1 MEKKFSGKIWKFGN
15 DIDTDTIIPGKRGTI
30 PDRNEMK
37 KYAFELLKPEFGST
51 VQPGDILV
59 AGTNF
64 GCGSSREQAATVLS
78 YNGVRCIIAKSFARI
93 FFRNA
98 FNSGILLLTCDQIQD
113 VCEGGD
119 IVTVDV
125 DAQTVSVNG
134 KTFKVGAVP
143 ENLYNIV
150 ANGGLIED
158 TKKRLAAGNVKMD
171 IKPLSMEQCR
181 KKGYT
186 MVEKIL
192 KKNAGKEHVAPG
204 DIVITKPDMFMIHD
218 IYTTYLLETMKDI
231 GADKIDDPDKV
242 TIVWDHCMPT
252 AVAKNDYDHY
262 EAGLELA
269 KTYGIKKLH
278 IGEGIC
284 HTIMHEAK
292 YAKPGEI
299 ATATDSHT
307 TTYGGAGNFCSGIGT
322 ACIIGADSH
331 TCTYGALGA
340 FSTGVGTT
348 DISTG
353 MGTGELWFKVPEAI
367 KIVLNGHLRDG
378 VMSKDVILRILGDIK
393 ADGGQYK
400 SLEFTGPAA
409 HEMSME
415 QRFTVANMAL
425 EAGAKCGLFEADEK
439 TAEYYGM
446 PLEDIDWV
454 CVDDE
459 AKYEKVLTYDVSEL
473 EPQLS
478 CPQGVDNVHP
488 ISEVKGTK
496 MDEVYLG
503 SCTNGSIEDME
514 AAAKI
519 LKGRKVAKG
528 LRFIVVPATNTIFK
542 QAIERGYI
550 KTFIEA
556 GAVICHPCCGLCCGM
571 PYGLM
576 TDDERILLTAN
587 RNFIGRQGT
596 KKTLSYLSSPAVAAA
611 TAIMGVVTDPADL
624 PELV

>member
-134 KTFKVGAVP
+134 KSFKVGAVP

-158 TKKRLAAGNVKMD
+158 TRKRLAAGNVKMD
-171 IKPLSMEQCR
+171 IKPLSIEQCR

-322 ACIIGADSH
+322 AEMAA
-331 TCTYGALGA
+331 AL
-340 FSTGVGTT
+340 
-348 DISTG
+348 I
-353 MGTGELWFKVPEAI
+353 TGELWFKVPEAI

-446 PLEDIDWV
+446 PLEEIDWV

-459 AKYEKVLTYDVSEL
+459 AKYEKVLTYDVGEL

-478 CPQGVDNVHP
+478 CPQGVDNDHP

-596 KKTLSYLSSPAVAAA
+596 KKTLSYLSSPTVAAA
-611 TAIMGVVTDPADL
+611 TAVMGVVTDPADL
-624 PELV
+624 PALS

>member
-1 MEKKFSGKIWKFGN
+1 MDKIFSGKIWKFGD

-30 PDRNEMK
+30 PTIEEMK
-37 KYAFELLKPEFGST
+37 KYAFELLKPEFGAT
-51 VQPGDILV
+51 VQAGDILI
-59 AGTNF
+59 AGSNF

-98 FNSGILLLTCDQIQD
+98 FNSGILLLQCDGIQD

-125 DAQTVSVNG
+125 DGQTVSVNG
-134 KTFKVGAVP
+134 QSFKVGSVP
-143 ENLYNIV
+143 QNLFDIV

-158 TKKRLAAGNVKMD
+158 TKKRIAAGLKKTE
-171 IKPLSMEQCR
+171 IKPLTIEQCR
-181 KKGYT
+181 KPGYT
-186 MVEKIL
+186 MVEKLL
-192 KKNAGKEHVAPG
+192 KKNAGKEHVEPG

-218 IYTTYLLETMKDI
+218 IYTTYLVDTMNRI

-252 AVAKNDYDHY
+252 AVAKNDYSHY
-262 EAGLELA
+262 DAGLELA
-269 KTYGIKKLH
+269 ERYGIKKLH

-284 HTIMHEAK
+284 HTIMHEAG
-292 YAKPGEI
+292 YARPGEV

-322 ACIIGADSH
+322 AEMAA
-331 TCTYGALGA
+331 AL
-340 FSTGVGTT
+340 
-348 DISTG
+348 I
-353 MGTGELWFKVPEAI
+353 TGELWFKVPNAI
-367 KIVLNGHLRDG
+367 KIVLNGHLQDG
-378 VMSKDVILRILGDIK
+378 VMSKDVILKILGDIK

-425 EAGAKCGLFEADEK
+425 EAGAKCGLFEVDEK
-439 TAEYYGM
+439 TAEYYDM
-446 PLEDIDWV
+446 PLSEIDWV
-454 CVDDE
+454 CVDED
-459 AKYEKVLTYDVSEL
+459 AKYEKVLTYDVSNL
-473 EPQLS
+473 EPQMS

-488 ISEVKGTK
+488 VSEILGTK
-496 MDEVYLG
+496 IDEVYLG
-503 SCTNGSIEDME
+503 SCTNGSIEDM
-514 AAAKI
+514 AAAAEI
-519 LKGRKVAKG
+519 MKGRKVAKG

-542 QAIERGYI
+542 QAMELGYI
-550 KTFIEA
+550 RTFIEA

-576 TDDERILLTAN
+576 TDDERILSTAN

-596 KKTLSYLSSPAVAAA
+596 KKTLSYLSSPTVAAA
-611 TAIMGVVTDPADL
+611 TAIAGVVTDPRSL
-624 PELV
+624 

>member
-51 VQPGDILV
+51 VQPGDILA

-322 ACIIGADSH
+322 AEMAA
-331 TCTYGALGA
+331 AL
-340 FSTGVGTT
+340 
-348 DISTG
+348 I
-353 MGTGELWFKVPEAI
+353 TGELWFKVPEAI

-596 KKTLSYLSSPAVAAA
+596 KKTLGYLSSPTVAAA
-611 TAIMGVVTDPADL
+611 TAVMGVVTDPADL
-624 PELV
+624 PALA

>member
-322 ACIIGADSH
+322 AEMAA
-331 TCTYGALGA
+331 AL
-340 FSTGVGTT
+340 
-348 DISTG
+348 I
-353 MGTGELWFKVPEAI
+353 TGELWFKVPEAI

-542 QAIERGYI
+542 QASERGYI

-596 KKTLSYLSSPAVAAA
+596 KKTLGYLSSPTVAAA
-611 TAIMGVVTDPADL
+611 TAVMGVVTDPADL
-624 PELV
+624 PALA

>member
-1 MEKKFSGKIWKFGN
+1 M
-15 DIDTDTIIPGKRGTI
+15 
-30 PDRNEMK
+30 
-37 KYAFELLKPEFGST
+37 
-51 VQPGDILV
+51 
-59 AGTNF
+59 
-64 GCGSSREQAATVLS
+64 
-78 YNGVRCIIAKSFARI
+78 
-93 FFRNA
+93 
-98 FNSGILLLTCDQIQD
+98 
-113 VCEGGD
+113 
-119 IVTVDV
+119 
-125 DAQTVSVNG
+125 
-134 KTFKVGAVP
+134 
-143 ENLYNIV
+143 
-150 ANGGLIED
+150 
-158 TKKRLAAGNVKMD
+158 
-171 IKPLSMEQCR
+171 
-181 KKGYT
+181 
-186 MVEKIL
+186 
-192 KKNAGKEHVAPG
+192 APG

-252 AVAKNDYDHY
+252 AVAKNDYNHY

-307 TTYGGAGNFCSGIGT
+307 TYLWRCRKLLLWYWYSRMA
-322 ACIIGADSH
+322 AD
-331 TCTYGALGA
+331 LI
-340 FSTGVGTT
+340 TGDFGSRFQRLSSR
-348 DISTG
+348 IKRP
-353 MGTGELWFKVPEAI
+353 FKRRC
-367 KIVLNGHLRDG
+367 L
-378 VMSKDVILRILGDIK
+378 MSKDVILRILGDIK

-519 LKGRKVAKG
+519 LKGRKVQKDCV
-528 LRFIVVPATNTIFK
+528 LSLFLQLIPFSNRPLK
-542 QAIERGYI
+542 RGYI

-596 KKTLSYLSSPAVAAA
+596 KKP
-611 TAIMGVVTDPADL
+611 
-624 PELV
+624 

>member
-37 KYAFELLKPEFGST
+37 KYAFELLKREFGST

-322 ACIIGADSH
+322 AEMAA
-331 TCTYGALGA
+331 AL
-340 FSTGVGTT
+340 
-348 DISTG
+348 I
-353 MGTGELWFKVPEAI
+353 TGELWFKVPEAI

-596 KKTLSYLSSPAVAAA
+596 KKTLGYLSSPTVAAA
-611 TAIMGVVTDPADL
+611 TAVMGVVTDPADL
-624 PELV
+624 PALA

>member
-158 TKKRLAAGNVKMD
+158 TKKRLAAGN
-171 IKPLSMEQCR
+171 IKTEIYPLSIEQCR

-186 MVEKIL
+186 MVEKLL

-204 DIVITKPDMFMIHD
+204 DIVITKPDMFMVHD
-218 IYTTYLLETMKDI
+218 IYTTYLLETMKQI

-322 ACIIGADSH
+322 AEMAA
-331 TCTYGALGA
+331 AL
-340 FSTGVGTT
+340 
-348 DISTG
+348 I
-353 MGTGELWFKVPEAI
+353 TGELWFKVPEAI

-488 ISEVKGTK
+488 ISEVKGIK

-596 KKTLSYLSSPAVAAA
+596 KKTLGYLSSPTVAAA
-611 TAIMGVVTDPADL
+611 TAVMGVVTDPADL
-624 PELV
+624 PALA

>member
-119 IVTVDV
+119 IVMVDV

-322 ACIIGADSH
+322 AEMAA
-331 TCTYGALGA
+331 AL
-340 FSTGVGTT
+340 
-348 DISTG
+348 I
-353 MGTGELWFKVPEAI
+353 TGELWFKVPEAI

-596 KKTLSYLSSPAVAAA
+596 KKTLGLSL
-611 TAIMGVVTDPADL
+611 IHI
-624 PELV
+624 

>member
-1 MEKKFSGKIWKFGN
+1 MEKRFSGRIWKFGD

-30 PDRNEMK
+30 PTIEEMK

-51 VQPGDILV
+51 VQAGDILI
-59 AGTNF
+59 AGSNF

-98 FNSGILLLTCDQIQD
+98 FNSGILLLQCDGIQD

-134 KTFKVGAVP
+134 KDFKVGAIP
-143 ENLYNIV
+143 ENLFSIV

-158 TKKRLAAGNVKMD
+158 TKKRIAEGNKKQE
-171 IKPLSMEQCR
+171 IHPLTLEQCR
-181 KKGYT
+181 KSGYT
-186 MVEKIL
+186 LVEKLL
-192 KKNAGKEHVAPG
+192 KKNAGKEHVEPG
-204 DIVITKPDMFMIHD
+204 DIVITRPDMFMVHD
-218 IYTTYLLETMKDI
+218 IYTTYLLDTMNKI
-231 GADKIDDPDKV
+231 GVDKIDDPDKV
-242 TIVWDHCMPT
+242 TIVFDHCMPT

-262 EAGLELA
+262 NAGLELS
-269 KTYGIKKLH
+269 KRFGIKKMH

-284 HTIMHEAK
+284 HTIMHQAK
-292 YAKPGEI
+292 YAKPGQI

-322 ACIIGADSH
+322 AEMAA
-331 TCTYGALGA
+331 AL
-340 FSTGVGTT
+340 
-348 DISTG
+348 I
-353 MGTGELWFKVPEAI
+353 TGELWFKVPDAI
-367 KIVLNGHLRDG
+367 KIVLNGHLQDG
-378 VMSKDVILRILGDIK
+378 VMSKDVILKILGDIK

-400 SLEFTGPAA
+400 SLEFTGTAA

-446 PLEDIDWV
+446 PLEEIDWIH
-454 CVDDE
+454 VDDD
-459 AKYEKVLTYDVSEL
+459 AKYEKVLTYDVTEL
-473 EPQLS
+473 GPQLS

-488 ISEVKGTK
+488 IEEVLGTK
-496 MDEVYLG
+496 IDEVYLG
-503 SCTNGSIEDME
+503 SCTNGSIEDMAV
-514 AAAKI
+514 AAEI
-519 LKGRKVAKG
+519 LKGKKVAEG
-528 LRFIVVPATNTIFK
+528 LRFIVVPSTNQVFK
-542 QAIERGYI
+542 ESIERGYI

-556 GAVICHPCCGLCCGM
+556 GGVICHPCCGLCCGM

-576 TDDERILLTAN
+576 SDDERILSTAN

-596 KKTLSYLSSPAVAAA
+596 KKTLSYLCSPAVAAA
-611 TAIMGVVTDPADL
+611 TAIAGVVTDPRK
-624 PELV
+624 E

>member
-252 AVAKNDYDHY
+252 AVAKNDYNHY

-322 ACIIGADSH
+322 AEMAA
-331 TCTYGALGA
+331 AL
-340 FSTGVGTT
+340 
-348 DISTG
+348 I
-353 MGTGELWFKVPEAI
+353 TGELWFKVPEAI

-409 HEMSME
+409 HEMSMG

-596 KKTLSYLSSPAVAAA
+596 KKTLGYLSSPTVAAA
-611 TAIMGVVTDPADL
+611 TAVMGVVTDPADL
-624 PELV
+624 PALA

>member
-1 MEKKFSGKIWKFGN
+1 MEKRFSGRIWKFGD

-30 PDRNEMK
+30 PTIEEMK

-51 VQPGDILV
+51 VQAGDILI
-59 AGTNF
+59 AGSNF

-98 FNSGILLLTCDQIQD
+98 FNSGILLLQCDGIQD

-134 KTFKVGAVP
+134 KDFKVGAIP
-143 ENLYNIV
+143 ENLFSIV

-158 TKKRLAAGNVKMD
+158 TKKRIAEGNKKQE
-171 IKPLSMEQCR
+171 IHPLTLEQCR
-181 KKGYT
+181 KSGYT
-186 MVEKIL
+186 LVEKLL
-192 KKNAGKEHVAPG
+192 KKNAGKEHVEPG
-204 DIVITKPDMFMIHD
+204 DIVITRPDMFMVHD
-218 IYTTYLLETMKDI
+218 IYTTYLLDTMNKI
-231 GADKIDDPDKV
+231 GVDKIDDPDKV
-242 TIVWDHCMPT
+242 TIVFDHCMPT

-262 EAGLELA
+262 NAGLELS
-269 KTYGIKKLH
+269 KRFGIKKMH

-284 HTIMHEAK
+284 HTIMHQAK
-292 YAKPGEI
+292 YAKPGQI

-322 ACIIGADSH
+322 AEMAA
-331 TCTYGALGA
+331 AL
-340 FSTGVGTT
+340 
-348 DISTG
+348 I
-353 MGTGELWFKVPEAI
+353 TGELWFKVPDAI
-367 KIVLNGHLRDG
+367 KIVLNGHLQDG
-378 VMSKDVILRILGDIK
+378 VMSKDVILKILGDIK

-400 SLEFTGPAA
+400 SLEFTGTAA

-446 PLEDIDWV
+446 PLEEIDWIH
-454 CVDDE
+454 VDDD
-459 AKYEKVLTYDVSEL
+459 AKYEKVLTYNVSEL
-473 EPQLS
+473 GPQLS

-488 ISEVKGTK
+488 IEEVLGTK
-496 MDEVYLG
+496 IDEVYLG
-503 SCTNGSIEDME
+503 SCTNGSIEDMAV
-514 AAAKI
+514 AAEI
-519 LKGRKVAKG
+519 LKGKKVAEG
-528 LRFIVVPATNTIFK
+528 LRFIVVPSTNQVFK
-542 QAIERGYI
+542 ESIERGYI

-556 GAVICHPCCGLCCGM
+556 GGVICHPCCGLCCGM

-576 TDDERILLTAN
+576 SDDERILSTAN

-596 KKTLSYLSSPAVAAA
+596 KKTLSYLCSPAVAAA
-611 TAIMGVVTDPADL
+611 TAIAGVVTDPRK
-624 PELV
+624 E

>member
-181 KKGYT
+181 KKNT

-322 ACIIGADSH
+322 AEMAA
-331 TCTYGALGA
+331 AL
-340 FSTGVGTT
+340 
-348 DISTG
+348 I
-353 MGTGELWFKVPEAI
+353 TGELWFKVPEAI

-596 KKTLSYLSSPAVAAA
+596 KKTLGYLSSPTVAVA
-611 TAIMGVVTDPADL
+611 TAVMGVVTDPADL
-624 PELV
+624 PALA

>member
-1 MEKKFSGKIWKFGN
+1 MEKRFSGRIWKFGD

-30 PDRNEMK
+30 PTIEEMK

-51 VQPGDILV
+51 VQAGDILI
-59 AGTNF
+59 AGSNF

-98 FNSGILLLTCDQIQD
+98 FNSGILLLQCDGIQD

-134 KTFKVGAVP
+134 KEFKVGAIP
-143 ENLYNIV
+143 ENLFSIV

-158 TKKRLAAGNVKMD
+158 TKKRIAEGNKKQE
-171 IKPLSMEQCR
+171 IHPLTLEQCR
-181 KKGYT
+181 KSGYT
-186 MVEKIL
+186 LVEKLL
-192 KKNAGKEHVAPG
+192 KKNAGKEHVEPG
-204 DIVITKPDMFMIHD
+204 DIVITRPDMFMVHD
-218 IYTTYLLETMKDI
+218 IYTTYLLDTMNKI
-231 GADKIDDPDKV
+231 GVDKIDDPDKV
-242 TIVWDHCMPT
+242 TIVFDHCMPT

-262 EAGLELA
+262 NAGLELL
-269 KTYGIKKLH
+269 KRFGIKKMH

-284 HTIMHEAK
+284 HTIMHQAK
-292 YAKPGEI
+292 YAKPGQI

-322 ACIIGADSH
+322 AEMAA
-331 TCTYGALGA
+331 AL
-340 FSTGVGTT
+340 
-348 DISTG
+348 I
-353 MGTGELWFKVPEAI
+353 TGELWFKVPDAI
-367 KIVLNGHLRDG
+367 KIVLNGHLQDG
-378 VMSKDVILRILGDIK
+378 VMSKDVILKILGDIK

-400 SLEFTGPAA
+400 SLEFTGTAA

-446 PLEDIDWV
+446 PLEEIDWIH
-454 CVDDE
+454 VDDD

-473 EPQLS
+473 GPQLS

-488 ISEVKGTK
+488 IEEVLGTK
-496 MDEVYLG
+496 IDEVYLG
-503 SCTNGSIEDME
+503 SCTNGSIEDMAV
-514 AAAKI
+514 AAEI
-519 LKGRKVAKG
+519 LKGKKVAEG
-528 LRFIVVPATNTIFK
+528 LRFIVVPSTNQVFK
-542 QAIERGYI
+542 ESIERGYI

-556 GAVICHPCCGLCCGM
+556 GGVICHPCCGLCCGM

-576 TDDERILLTAN
+576 SDDERILSTAN

-596 KKTLSYLSSPAVAAA
+596 KKTLSYLCSPAVAAA
-611 TAIMGVVTDPADL
+611 TAIAGVVTDPRK
-624 PELV
+624 E

>member
-51 VQPGDILV
+51 VQQGDILV

-322 ACIIGADSH
+322 AEMAA
-331 TCTYGALGA
+331 AL
-340 FSTGVGTT
+340 
-348 DISTG
+348 I
-353 MGTGELWFKVPEAI
+353 TGELWFKVPEAI

-596 KKTLSYLSSPAVAAA
+596 KKTLGYLSSPTVAAA
-611 TAIMGVVTDPADL
+611 TAVMGVVTDPADL
-624 PELV
+624 PALA

>member
-1 MEKKFSGKIWKFGN
+1 MEKIFSGRIWKFGD

-30 PDRNEMK
+30 PTIEEMK

-51 VQPGDILV
+51 VQEGDILV
-59 AGTNF
+59 AGSNF

-98 FNSGILLLTCDQIQD
+98 FNSGILLLQCDGIQE

-119 IVTVDV
+119 IVTVDI

-134 KTFKVGAVP
+134 KEFQVGAIP
-143 ENLYNIV
+143 ENLFNIV
-150 ANGGLIED
+150 SNGGLIED
-158 TKKRLAAGNVKMD
+158 TKKRIAAGLVKSN
-171 IKPLSMEQCR
+171 IQPLTVSQCR

-186 MVEKIL
+186 MAEKLL
-192 KKNAGKEHVAPG
+192 KKNAGKEHVKPG
-204 DIVITKPDMFMIHD
+204 DIVITRPDMFMIHD
-218 IYTTYLLETMKDI
+218 IYTTYLLDTMNKM
-231 GADKIDDPDKV
+231 GADRIDDPEKV
-242 TIVWDHCMPT
+242 TIIWDHCMPT
-252 AVAKNDYDHY
+252 AVAANDYSHY
-262 EAGLELA
+262 DAGLELA
-269 KTYGIKKLH
+269 ERYGIKKLH

-284 HTIMHEAK
+284 HTIMHEAR
-292 YAKPGEI
+292 YAMPGQV

-322 ACIIGADSH
+322 AEMAA
-331 TCTYGALGA
+331 AL
-340 FSTGVGTT
+340 
-348 DISTG
+348 I
-353 MGTGELWFKVPEAI
+353 TGELWFKVPEAI
-367 KIVLNGHLRDG
+367 KIVLNGHLQNG
-378 VMSKDVILRILGDIK
+378 VMSKDVILKILGDIK

-439 TAEYYGM
+439 TAEYYGV
-446 PLEDIDWV
+446 PLEEIDWV

-459 AKYEKVLTYDVSEL
+459 ASYEKVLTYDVSDL

-496 MDEVYLG
+496 IDEVYLG
-503 SCTNGSIEDME
+503 SCTNGSIEDLAV
-514 AAAKI
+514 AAAI
-519 LKGRKVAKG
+519 IKGKKVAKG
-528 LRFIVVPATNTIFK
+528 LRFIVVPATNTVFK

-556 GAVICHPCCGLCCGM
+556 GAVISHPCCGLCCGM

-611 TAIMGVVTDPADL
+611 TAITGVVTDPRT
-624 PELV
+624 LV

>member
-1 MEKKFSGKIWKFGN
+1 MEKKFSGKIWKFGD

-30 PDRNEMK
+30 PTIEEMK
-37 KYAFELLKPEFGST
+37 KYAFELLKPEFGAT
-51 VQPGDILV
+51 VQAGDILV
-59 AGTNF
+59 AGSNF

-98 FNSGILLLTCDQIQD
+98 FNSGILLLQCDGIQD

-134 KTFKVGAVP
+134 KSFPVGAIP
-143 ENLYNIV
+143 ENLFHIV

-158 TKKRLAAGNVKMD
+158 TKKRIAAGLKPAD
-171 IKPLSMEQCR
+171 IQPLTIEQCR

-186 MVEKIL
+186 MAEKLL
-192 KKNAGKEHVAPG
+192 KKNAGKEHVKPG

-218 IYTTYLLETMKDI
+218 IYTTYLLDTMKKI
-231 GADKIDDPDKV
+231 GAKTIADPEKV

-269 KTYGIKKLH
+269 KRYGIQKLH

-284 HTIMHEAK
+284 HTIMHQAG

-322 ACIIGADSH
+322 AEMAA
-331 TCTYGALGA
+331 AL
-340 FSTGVGTT
+340 
-348 DISTG
+348 I
-353 MGTGELWFKVPEAI
+353 TGELWFKVPEAI
-367 KIVLNGHLRDG
+367 KIVLNGHLQDG
-378 VMSKDVILRILGDIK
+378 VMSKDVILKILGDIK

-400 SLEFTGPAA
+400 SLEFTGSAA

-446 PLEDIDWV
+446 PLEKIDWV
-454 CVDDE
+454 CVDEE
-459 AKYEKVLTYDVSEL
+459 AVYEKVLVYDVSEL

-488 ISEVKGTK
+488 IQEVLGTK
-496 MDEVYLG
+496 IDEVYLG

-514 AAAKI
+514 VAAKI
-519 LKGRKVAKG
+519 MEGKTVAKG
-528 LRFIVVPATNTIFK
+528 LRFIVVPSTNQVFK
-542 QAIERGYI
+542 EAIERGYI

-556 GAVICHPCCGLCCGM
+556 GGVISHPCCGLCCGM

-596 KKTLSYLSSPAVAAA
+596 KKTLSYLASPTVAAA
-611 TAIMGVVTDPADL
+611 TAIAGVVTDPRMQ
-624 PELV
+624 

>member
-1 MEKKFSGKIWKFGN
+1 MEKRFSGRIWKFGD

-30 PDRNEMK
+30 PTIEEMK

-51 VQPGDILV
+51 VQAGDILI
-59 AGTNF
+59 AGSNF

-98 FNSGILLLTCDQIQD
+98 FNSGILLLQCDGIQD

-134 KTFKVGAVP
+134 KDFKVGAIP
-143 ENLYNIV
+143 ENLFSIV

-158 TKKRLAAGNVKMD
+158 TKKRIAEGNKKQE
-171 IKPLSMEQCR
+171 IHPLTLEQCR
-181 KKGYT
+181 KSGYT
-186 MVEKIL
+186 LVEKLL
-192 KKNAGKEHVAPG
+192 KKNAGKEHVEPG
-204 DIVITKPDMFMIHD
+204 DIVITRPDMFMVHD
-218 IYTTYLLETMKDI
+218 IYTTYLLDTMNKI
-231 GADKIDDPDKV
+231 GVDKIDDPDKV
-242 TIVWDHCMPT
+242 TIVFDHCMPT

-262 EAGLELA
+262 NAGLELS
-269 KTYGIKKLH
+269 KRFGIKKMH

-284 HTIMHEAK
+284 HTIMHQAK
-292 YAKPGEI
+292 YAKPGQI

-322 ACIIGADSH
+322 AEMAA
-331 TCTYGALGA
+331 AL
-340 FSTGVGTT
+340 
-348 DISTG
+348 I
-353 MGTGELWFKVPEAI
+353 TGELWFKVPDAI
-367 KIVLNGHLRDG
+367 KIVLNGHLKDG
-378 VMSKDVILRILGDIK
+378 VMSKDVILKILGDIK

-400 SLEFTGPAA
+400 SLEFTGTAA

-446 PLEDIDWV
+446 PLEEIDWIH
-454 CVDDE
+454 VDDD
-459 AKYEKVLTYDVSEL
+459 AKYEKVLTYNVSEL
-473 EPQLS
+473 GPQLS

-488 ISEVKGTK
+488 IEEVLGTK
-496 MDEVYLG
+496 IDEVYLG
-503 SCTNGSIEDME
+503 SCTNGSIEDMAV
-514 AAAKI
+514 AAEI
-519 LKGRKVAKG
+519 LKGKKVAEG
-528 LRFIVVPATNTIFK
+528 LRFIVVPSTNQVFK
-542 QAIERGYI
+542 ESIERGYI

-556 GAVICHPCCGLCCGM
+556 GGVICHPCCGLCCGM

-576 TDDERILLTAN
+576 SDDERILSTAN

-596 KKTLSYLSSPAVAAA
+596 KKTLSYLCSPAVAAA
-611 TAIMGVVTDPADL
+611 TAIAGVVTDPRK
-624 PELV
+624 E

>member
-1 MEKKFSGKIWKFGN
+1 MEKRFSGRIWKFGD

-30 PDRNEMK
+30 PTIEEMK

-51 VQPGDILV
+51 VQAGDILI
-59 AGTNF
+59 AGSNF

-98 FNSGILLLTCDQIQD
+98 FNSGILLLQCDGIQD

-134 KTFKVGAVP
+134 KEFKVGAIP
-143 ENLYNIV
+143 ENLFSIV

-158 TKKRLAAGNVKMD
+158 TKKRIAEGNKKQE
-171 IKPLSMEQCR
+171 IHPLTLEQCR
-181 KKGYT
+181 KSGYT
-186 MVEKIL
+186 LVEKLL
-192 KKNAGKEHVAPG
+192 KKNAGKEHVEPG
-204 DIVITKPDMFMIHD
+204 DIVITRPDMFMVHD
-218 IYTTYLLETMKDI
+218 IYTTYLLDTMNKI
-231 GADKIDDPDKV
+231 GVDKIDDPDKV
-242 TIVWDHCMPT
+242 TIVFDHCMPT

-262 EAGLELA
+262 NAGLELS
-269 KTYGIKKLH
+269 KRFGIKKMH

-284 HTIMHEAK
+284 HTIMHQAK
-292 YAKPGEI
+292 YAKPGQI

-322 ACIIGADSH
+322 AEMAA
-331 TCTYGALGA
+331 AL
-340 FSTGVGTT
+340 
-348 DISTG
+348 I
-353 MGTGELWFKVPEAI
+353 TGELWFKVPDAI
-367 KIVLNGHLRDG
+367 KIVLNGHLQDG
-378 VMSKDVILRILGDIK
+378 VMSKDVILKILGDIK

-400 SLEFTGPAA
+400 SLEFTGTAA

-446 PLEDIDWV
+446 PLEEIDWIH
-454 CVDDE
+454 VDDD

-473 EPQLS
+473 GPQLS

-488 ISEVKGTK
+488 IEEVLGTK
-496 MDEVYLG
+496 IDEVYLG
-503 SCTNGSIEDME
+503 SCTNGSIEDMAV
-514 AAAKI
+514 AAEI
-519 LKGRKVAKG
+519 LKGKKVAEG
-528 LRFIVVPATNTIFK
+528 LRFIVVPSTNQVFK
-542 QAIERGYI
+542 ESIERGYI

-556 GAVICHPCCGLCCGM
+556 GGVICHPCCGLCCGM

-576 TDDERILLTAN
+576 SDDERILSTAN

-596 KKTLSYLSSPAVAAA
+596 KKTLSYLCSPAVAAA
-611 TAIMGVVTDPADL
+611 TAIAGVVTDPRK
-624 PELV
+624 E

>member
-98 FNSGILLLTCDQIQD
+98 FNNGILLLTCDQIQD

-119 IVTVDV
+119 IVTVDI

-158 TKKRLAAGNVKMD
+158 TRKRLAAGNVKMD
-171 IKPLSMEQCR
+171 IKPLSIEQCR

-186 MVEKIL
+186 MAEKIL

-322 ACIIGADSH
+322 AEMAA
-331 TCTYGALGA
+331 AL
-340 FSTGVGTT
+340 
-348 DISTG
+348 I
-353 MGTGELWFKVPEAI
+353 TGELWFKVPEAI

-425 EAGAKCGLFEADEK
+425 EAGAKCGLFEADDK
-439 TAEYYGM
+439 TAQYYGM

-528 LRFIVVPATNTIFK
+528 LRFVVVPATNTIFK

-596 KKTLSYLSSPAVAAA
+596 KKTLSYLSSPTVAAA
-611 TAIMGVVTDPADL
+611 TAVMGVVTDPADL
-624 PELV
+624 PALS